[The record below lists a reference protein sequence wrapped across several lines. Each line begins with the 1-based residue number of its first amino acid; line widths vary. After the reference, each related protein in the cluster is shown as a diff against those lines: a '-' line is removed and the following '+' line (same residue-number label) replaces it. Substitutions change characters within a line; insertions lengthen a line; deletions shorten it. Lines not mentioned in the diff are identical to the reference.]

1 MIKIATIIGARP
13 QFIKAAAVSRAI
25 AQKNKTIGEQDR
37 IKEIIIHTGQ
47 HYDEN
52 MSAIFFDELHIP
64 RPDYNLNI
72 GSGSH
77 GSQTGQM
84 LSGIEKILMDE
95 KPDLVLTYGDTN
107 STMAG
112 AVAAVKLHIPAV
124 HVEAG
129 LRSFNRKMPEE
140 INRIVTDEISS
151 ILFCPTQTAV
161 DNLKAEGIT
170 VQDHDITKINTN
182 NQYVCLTG
190 DVMYDSI
197 LYNLKLARKKSH
209 ILTELDL
216 VSKQYILAT
225 IHRAENTD
233 DPGKLKAIF
242 STFNTI
248 AEEGQKIILPLHPRT
263 KKYLSELKDKPRSS
277 LSLHP
282 NLTLIDPV
290 GYLDML
296 RLEQDACAIF
306 TDSGGVQ
313 KEAYLMKVP
322 CVTLRPETEWIETV
336 KAGWNILC
344 GSDPVKIQN
353 AWNEL
358 KRNCGSNAPFGAEKS
373 ETINDLL
380 NYYGDGHASEKI
392 IDIICKGFLNE

>member
-1 MIKIATIIGARP
+1 MLKIATIIGARP

-25 AQKNKTIGEQDR
+25 AQKNKTLGEQDR

-64 RPDYNLNI
+64 RPDFNLNI

-84 LSGIEKILMDE
+84 LAGIETILVDE
-95 KPDLVLTYGDTN
+95 KPDIVLTYGDTN

-129 LRSFNRKMPEE
+129 LRSFNRRMPEE

-151 ILFCPTQTAV
+151 MLFCPTQTAV
-161 DNLKAEGIT
+161 DNLKAEGISFKD
-170 VQDHDITKINTN
+170 QGIEKIEINT
-182 NQYVCLTG
+182 QYAYLSG

-197 LYNLKLARKKSH
+197 LYNSKLAREKSSM
-209 ILTELDL
+209 LTKFGL
-216 VSKQYILAT
+216 VPGKYILAT

-233 DPGKLKAIF
+233 DPKKLKAIF
-242 STFNTI
+242 STFNKI

-263 KKYLSELKDKPRSS
+263 SKYLSELNKKSQS
-277 LSLHP
+277 FYLHP

-290 GYLDML
+290 GYLDMIN
-296 RLEQDACAIF
+296 LEQNARAIF

-313 KEAYLMKVP
+313 KEAYLMGIP
-322 CVTLRPETEWIETV
+322 CVTLRPETEWVETV
-336 KAGWNILC
+336 TAGWNILC
-344 GSDPVKIQN
+344 GSDPVKIED
-353 AWNEL
+353 AWTTL
-358 KRNCGSNAPFGAEKS
+358 KKFNGSKAPFSEKKRDHLKES
-373 ETINDLL
+373 ASH
-380 NYYGDGHASEKI
+380 YGDGHASEKI
-392 IDIICKGFLNE
+392 IDMICRGFYDK